1 MSSTLAVRGGEPVR
15 TRPYPTWPTSDNA
28 TAEAVGQVLASG
40 KWGSTHGEVVATFE
54 AEFAEYQQAAHG
66 ICVCNGTLALAAA
79 LRAVGVGVG
88 DEVIVPPYTF
98 IASAAAVTFV
108 GAIPVFADIEEHSH
122 LLSPAAAEA
131 AITERTKAI
140 MPVHIAGRPCDMD
153 AFVELGQRR
162 GLAIIEDAAQAAGAE
177 WKGRR
182 VGAIGDVGTFSF
194 QTSKNM
200 SAGEGGACVTNS
212 PDIAGRLYAAANVG
226 RVPGG
231 GWYQHDH
238 LGYNLRLTE
247 FQAAI
252 LREQLRQ
259 HPSLQAVRA
268 ANGTLLRSLLGSVEG
283 VALPS
288 EDPSVTAHGW
298 HLFLLRLPSIGGVE
312 RKKEFTSALQAEG
325 VPCSP
330 GYDGLHRNPA
340 LLEEVEALCK
350 RLGQPV
356 PVAEVPVSERLSED
370 TIWLPQNVLLGSED
384 DIRDAAAAIEKVARG
399 I

>member
-1 MSSTLAVRGGEPVR
+1 
-15 TRPYPTWPTSDNA
+15 
-28 TAEAVGQVLASG
+28 
-40 KWGSTHGEVVATFE
+40 
-54 AEFAEYQQAAHG
+54 
-66 ICVCNGTLALAAA
+66 
-79 LRAVGVGVG
+79 
-88 DEVIVPPYTF
+88 
-98 IASAAAVTFV
+98 
-108 GAIPVFADIEEHSH
+108 
-122 LLSPAAAEA
+122 
-131 AITERTKAI
+131 
-140 MPVHIAGRPCDMD
+140 MD
-153 AFVELGQRR
+153 AFVALGQRH
-162 GLAIIEDAAQAAGAE
+162 GVAIIEDAAQAAGAE

-182 VGAIGDVGTFSF
+182 VGALGDVGTFSF
-194 QTSKNM
+194 QTSKNI

-268 ANGTLLRSLLGSVEG
+268 GNAALLRSLLASVEG
-283 VALPS
+283 ILLPG
-288 EDPSVTAHGW
+288 EDPAVTAHGL
-298 HLFLLRLPSIGGVE
+298 HLFLMRLPSIGGIE
-312 RKKEFTSALQAEG
+312 RKKEFTAALSAEG

-340 LLEEVEALCK
+340 LREEIESLCK

-356 PVAEVPVSERLSED
+356 PVPDVPVSERLSDD
-370 TIWLPQNVLLGSED
+370 TFWLPQNVLLGSES
-384 DIRDAAAAIEKVARG
+384 DIRDAAAAIEKVLRLL
-399 I
+399 